1 VVTSI
6 DFERN
11 RVESSADRRI
21 LEQLERYA
29 DKCGAAEGWLVIFD
43 RASGKSWDEKIF
55 WNTQPLPSGKTA
67 HIVGC

>member
-1 VVTSI
+1 
-6 DFERN
+6 
-11 RVESSADRRI
+11 VEVKLAGKKALI
-21 LEQLERYA
+21 EGLEQLERYA

-43 RASGKSWDEKIF
+43 RAPGKSWDERIF